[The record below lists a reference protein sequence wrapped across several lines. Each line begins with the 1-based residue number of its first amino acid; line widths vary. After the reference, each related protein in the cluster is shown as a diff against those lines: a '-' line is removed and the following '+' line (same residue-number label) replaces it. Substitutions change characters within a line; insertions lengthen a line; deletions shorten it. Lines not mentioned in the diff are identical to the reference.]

1 MVTQGLRLKVT
12 SVQQF
17 SLPGGPHSWH
27 VAVEADL
34 AGTPLKSSEI
44 SPLVSVT
51 SKRQDVKIIRLD
63 ASVSSSA
70 AVYLVKE
77 TCSSKRQQD
86 LEVQVTSKPK
96 DLYKLEPGLAEIVG
110 CTYLQR
116 PKCALTLVLSYIKAN
131 DLLKEK
137 SVVCDETLQRL
148 LDFPCHIKTVDLWM
162 WLQKLVIKVDY
173 APFTNTH
180 KLVDSS
186 NNCPLSSHVSTKNCQ
201 TTDPRAAQRHLPETH
216 SRQNCP
222 ASSNKSTEEK
232 NKNGFCQKTV
242 KDRCSLKSIECNLLD
257 NFDLL
262 VNASPSVFKYPR
274 SATMFLN
281 PSPAIFKAP
290 RQSANR
296 RCRPDT
302 PRKLST
308 TFKPQKPA
316 KRTLMKHCSLFKL

>member
-1 MVTQGLRLKVT
+1 
-12 SVQQF
+12 
-17 SLPGGPHSWH
+17 

-44 SPLVSVT
+44 PPLICVS
-51 SKRQDVKIIRLD
+51 SKRKDVTILKLD

-148 LDFPCHIKTVDLWM
+148 LGFPCHIKTVDLWM
-162 WLQKLVIKVDY
+162 WLQKLVKKIEYD
-173 APFTNTH
+173 PFVITH
-180 KLVDSS
+180 KLVDS
-186 NNCPLSSHVSTKNCQ
+186 NKNCLISSHMSTKNCQ
-201 TTDPRAAQRHLPETH
+201 TTDPRAAQGHLPEAH

-222 ASSNKSTEEK
+222 VSSYMSNDEK
-232 NKNGFCQKTV
+232 NKTTFCQKMV
-242 KDRCSLKSIECNLLD
+242 KDKCSLKSIECNLLD
-257 NFDLL
+257 NLDLI
-262 VNASPSVFKYPR
+262 VNASPSVLKCPR

-290 RQSANR
+290 RQLGNR
-296 RCRPDT
+296 RYHPDT
-302 PRKLST
+302 PKKLST
-308 TFKPQKPA
+308 TFKPQKAA
-316 KRTLMKHCSLFKL
+316 KRTIMKHCSLFKL

>member
-1 MVTQGLRLKVT
+1 MVTPGLRLKVT
-12 SVQQF
+12 SAQQS
-17 SLPGGPHSWH
+17 SLQPGPRQWH

-44 SPLVSVT
+44 PPLICVS
-51 SKRQDVKIIRLD
+51 SKCKDVKILRLD
-63 ASVSSSA
+63 ALVSSSA

-77 TCSSKRQQD
+77 TSSSKRQQD

-116 PKCALTLVLSYIKAN
+116 PKFALTLVLSYIKAN
-131 DLLKEK
+131 HLLKEK

-148 LDFPCHIKTVDLWM
+148 LGFPCHIKTVDLWM
-162 WLQKLVIKVDY
+162 WLQKLVKKIDY
-173 APFTNTH
+173 APFGITH
-180 KLVDSS
+180 KLVDST
-186 NNCPLSSHVSTKNCQ
+186 NNCPLSSHVSTKNFQ
-201 TTDPRAAQRHLPETH
+201 ATDPRAAPRHLPETH
-216 SRQNCP
+216 SSQNCP
-222 ASSNKSTEEK
+222 VSSHKSTDEK
-232 NKNGFCQKTV
+232 NKTSFCQKTV
-242 KDRCSLKSIECNLLD
+242 EDKCSLKSIECNLL
-257 NFDLL
+257 NNLDLI
-262 VNASPSVFKYPR
+262 VNTSPSIFKCPR